1 MSLHNITLGTHQ
13 LTKSPTKVQLDTG
26 LERGGISLVVAKDKQ
41 GFDAIPRVIATSL
54 ARDNP
59 NSTYAYY
66 YPPEM
71 DYLVDYAEP
80 NVTLVEFPPPFTNV
94 FDHPREFSGLTNVMF
109 VPVESSGS
117 TYGFGDIKLALE
129 IASSTNIHVVLIL
142 TPEMLT
148 TSLSEAKE
156 ALISLTCVASS
167 GHHFGSC
174 LSWSMLLTN
183 LTSRLGFHPT
193 LCQVTSTF
201 IQRKQMSFPSFPSH
215 LLLRRFDMISP
226 ELDNV
231 LSTFNETYSTPYLSY
246 SENNG
251 AVYLDSIVGGE
262 EIHLVL
268 DTLERYLLT
277 PRQLMI

>member
-1 MSLHNITLGTHQ
+1 MSLHNITFGTHQ

-80 NVTLVEFPPPFTNV
+80 NVTLVEFPPPTNV

-109 VPVESSGS
+109 VPVRSSGS

-129 IASSTNIHVVLIL
+129 IAYSTNIHVVLVL

-148 TSLSEAKE
+148 T
-156 ALISLTCVASS
+156 ALFDTEGLIRLTCVASS
-167 GHHFGSC
+167 EYSSGD
-174 LSWSMLLTN
+174 
-183 LTSRLGFHPT
+183 
-193 LCQVTSTF
+193 
-201 IQRKQMSFPSFPSH
+201 MSFMEHVFSK
-215 LLLRRFDMISP
+215 
-226 ELDNV
+226 
-231 LSTFNETYSTPYLSY
+231 LSIPFGIPQRSMPGHVYVHTKDTSILSKL
-246 SENNG
+246 S
-251 AVYLDSIVGGE
+251 VPPFVK
-262 EIHLVL
+262 EI
-268 DTLERYLLT
+268 
-277 PRQLMI
+277 

>member
-80 NVTLVEFPPPFTNV
+80 NVTLVEFPPPTNV

-109 VPVESSGS
+109 VPVRSSGS

-156 ALISLTCVASS
+156 LISLTCVASS
-167 GHHFGSC
+167 GYSSGE
-174 LSWSMLLTN
+174 LSFMEHVFNKLN
-183 LTSRLGFHPT
+183 IPLGIPPRSLPGHVYVHT
-193 LCQVTSTF
+193 KET
-201 IQRKQMSFPSFPSH
+201 
-215 LLLRRFDMISP
+215 
-226 ELDNV
+226 NV
-231 LSTFNETYSTPYLSY
+231 LSKLS
-246 SENNG
+246 
-251 AVYLDSIVGGE
+251 VPPFVK
-262 EIHLVL
+262 EI
-268 DTLERYLLT
+268 
-277 PRQLMI
+277 